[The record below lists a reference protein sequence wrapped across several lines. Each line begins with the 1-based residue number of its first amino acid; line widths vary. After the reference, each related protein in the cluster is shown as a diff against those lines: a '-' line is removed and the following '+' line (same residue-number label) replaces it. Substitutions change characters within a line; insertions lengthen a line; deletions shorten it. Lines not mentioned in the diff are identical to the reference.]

1 MSGNEVSILIDTNI
15 ALYLFGGDARIADL
29 LEGQVIYVSFI
40 TELELLGYPD
50 LSSDEESLILD
61 FLDDCIVVDINKQ
74 IKDITIKFKRK
85 YAIKLPDAIIAAT
98 AQYLGTPLLSA
109 DKDFL
114 SIKEINFI
122 VYERT

>member
-50 LSSDEESLILD
+50 LSSDEESLFWI
-61 FLDDCIVVDINKQ
+61 FWMIV
-74 IKDITIKFKRK
+74 
-85 YAIKLPDAIIAAT
+85 
-98 AQYLGTPLLSA
+98 SW
-109 DKDFL
+109 
-114 SIKEINFI
+114 
-122 VYERT
+122 

>member
-1 MSGNEVSILIDTNI
+1 
-15 ALYLFGGDARIADL
+15 
-29 LEGQVIYVSFI
+29 
-40 TELELLGYPD
+40 
-50 LSSDEESLILD
+50 
-61 FLDDCIVVDINKQ
+61 VVDINKQ